1 MLGSLLVEVALA
13 ICALVVKHCGT
24 KGTTVH
30 FSAPLVG
37 LHVAFVLLGLHHR
50 SLFDKGMLLVDSPA
64 LTALLPV
71 VVLIACGVLAAK
83 LGWVRE
89 AALPDVSKLV
99 FYVLTPAL
107 LFRTMS
113 SVHITQLD
121 FAPVAVYFLAAGAL
135 FIATLVIG
143 GFNTL
148 AATRALGHTF
158 SNNVMIGIPL
168 VGMVLGQEGLVVL
181 LTLISVHALVL
192 MGSSTLV
199 LELAQA
205 RTVQGSVHR
214 HSLVR
219 TVGQAVK
226 NSILHPIPLPIIAG
240 LLFAQT
246 GWTLPA
252 VIDQPLQVL
261 GTAVGPTALLLV
273 GISLAY
279 SRIGQAAQPALR
291 MACIKIVLHP
301 LLFLMCAWSLGLTG
315 LPMAAMAL
323 AAALPTGANVL
334 MFAQRY
340 GVAEQEVTASI
351 ALGTVCS
358 LVTVP
363 IVLLLITT
371 AR

>member
-1 MLGSLLVEVALA
+1 MTAALLN
-13 ICALVVKHCGT
+13 
-24 KGTTVH
+24 KG
-30 FSAPLVG
+30 
-37 LHVAFVLLGLHHR
+37 VLT
-50 SLFDKGMLLVDSPA
+50 VDSPA

-71 VVLIACGVLAAK
+71 VILIVCGVLAAK
-83 LGWVRE
+83 LGWVR
-89 AALPDVSKLV
+89 ATALGDLSKLV

-121 FAPVAVYFLAAGAL
+121 FTPVAVYFLAA
-135 FIATLVIG
+135 ATLFMGTLCMG

-168 VGMVLGQEGLVVL
+168 VGMVLGHEGLVVL

-205 RTVQGSVHR
+205 RQNRGQGQGQ
-214 HSLVR
+214 SLAR
-219 TVGQAVK
+219 TLGQAAR
-226 NSILHPIPLPIIAG
+226 NSILHPIPLPIMAG

-246 GWTLPA
+246 GWILPA
-252 VIDQPLQVL
+252 VIDQPLQLL
-261 GTAVGPTALLLV
+261 GSAVGPMALLLV

-279 SRIGQAAQPALR
+279 SRIGSMVQPALR
-291 MACIKIVLHP
+291 MASIKIVLHP
-301 LLFLMCAWSLGLTG
+301 LLFLLCAWGVGLTG
-315 LPMAAMAL
+315 VPMAAMAL

-340 GVAEQEVTASI
+340 SVAVQEVTASI
-351 ALGTVCS
+351 AVGTIFS

-363 IVLLLITT
+363 AVMLLI
-371 AR
+371 AAINP